1 MKSIRLSLV
10 VFFLFLDAVALL
22 TAICLAYYTA
32 EQGLQVE
39 QATHRQLIY
48 QQFKDQKKEIQD
60 RFDSR
65 LLEKARTLPFHF
77 QWNPT
82 ILPRYASATGLLSS
96 ALVPQ
101 GHLLMP
107 IWIAGGTRGNALN
120 TEILGRLSGQIAV
133 DEAQLPHDEDL
144 LGAEYFQ
151 INHEWGT
158 VWRSQNLG
166 EYSLPFDPHQ
176 LTKAVDWVFDDI
188 VMPDQGKCRRIQ
200 FKVPIRYF
208 RAGYRTFVPLPTQP
222 TDVPRGSEY
231 SHWIVVHCAFDSK
244 VCDSQLSELQDKLNI
259 DMAERLSESA
269 EGMRWLRYKLV
280 AIGVFTFIATVL
292 GGMMLVDIGLS
303 PIRRLSRA
311 VRRVSPKDFRLP
323 IEDSLLPRELKL
335 IAHRLRD
342 TLDELRQAF
351 DREKQAVADLSHE
364 LRTPVTAILA
374 TLDVALRKPRTA
386 EEYHQVIV
394 DVRSVAGNMRQLVE
408 RLLSLARLDAGVAQL
423 RVEPVEIDDMLSEV
437 SALIRPLAAEKGLK
451 FNVESAPHT
460 VWSTDPDKLREIL
473 VNLLHNAVQYNRPGG
488 SINLRAK
495 LNGDRLDLTVS
506 DTGIGIA
513 PADIPHIFE
522 RFYRA
527 DASREE
533 PALHAGLGLSIVR
546 GYVDLLGG
554 TIDATSNLGAGTTFH
569 ISLPELESPGSER
582 EAA

>member
-1 MKSIRLSLV
+1 MKSIRFSLV

-22 TAICLAYYTA
+22 TATCLAYYTA
-32 EQGLQVE
+32 EQSLQTE
-39 QATHRQLIY
+39 QATHRALIF
-48 QQFKDQKKEIQD
+48 QQFKDQKQEIEA
-60 RFDSR
+60 RFDGR
-65 LLEKARTLPFHF
+65 LLDKARTLPFHF

-82 ILPRYASATGLLSS
+82 ILPRFMPAGLLTSS
-96 ALVPQ
+96 LAPQ
-101 GHLLMP
+101 GHLLAP
-107 IWIAGGTRGNALN
+107 VWLASGDRNTPLNWAILSRLTR
-120 TEILGRLSGQIAV
+120 EITV
-133 DEAQLPHDEDL
+133 DETQLPHDDDL
-144 LGAEYFQ
+144 VGAEYFQ

-158 VWRSQNLG
+158 VWRSHNLG
-166 EYSLPFDPHQ
+166 DLSFPFDPTQ
-176 LTKAVDWVFDDI
+176 LTKSIEWAFDDI
-188 VMPDQGKCRRIQ
+188 SVPGRGKYRRVQ

-208 RAGYRTFVPLPTQP
+208 RFGFRSFVPLPTQP
-222 TDVPRGSEY
+222 TEVPRGSEF
-231 SHWIVVHCAFDSK
+231 SNWIVVHCAFDSQ
-244 VCDSQLSELQDKLNI
+244 VRDQQLSELTGKLNA
-259 DMAERLSESA
+259 DMVGRDAESA
-269 EGMRWLRYKLV
+269 DTLRFLRYKLI

-311 VRRVSPKDFRLP
+311 VRRVTPKDFRLP
-323 IEDSLLPRELKL
+323 IEDNMLPRELKL
-335 IAHRLRD
+335 ITQRLRD
-342 TLDELRQAF
+342 TLDELRRAF

-386 EEYHQVIV
+386 DEYRQVIV
-394 DVRSVAGNMRQLVE
+394 DVRSVGGNMRQLVE

-437 SALIRPLAAEKGLK
+437 SALIRPLAAEKELK
-451 FNVESAPHT
+451 LTVESTPHT
-460 VWSTDPDKLREIL
+460 VWSTDPDKVREIL
-473 VNLLHNAVQYNRPGG
+473 VNLLHNAVQYNKPGG
-488 SINLRAK
+488 SIHLRTHQVDK
-495 LNGDRLDLTVS
+495 RLDITVS

-554 TIDATSNLGAGTTFH
+554 TIGATSNLGAGTTFH
-569 ISLPELESPGSER
+569 LSLPELESPGNER